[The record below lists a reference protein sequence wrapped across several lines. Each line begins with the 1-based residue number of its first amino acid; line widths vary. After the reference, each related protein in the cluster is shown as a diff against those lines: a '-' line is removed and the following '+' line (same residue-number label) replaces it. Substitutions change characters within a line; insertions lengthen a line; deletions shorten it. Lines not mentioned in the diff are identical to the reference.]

1 MRRAPSRSTSHPV
14 LLFVTPVTVC
24 DNQMTLYAEF
34 EISLWAARRGLLPIK
49 EDVEAVGT
57 LLAHPS
63 MVELGAP
70 TQTFFTELSTCNT
83 TKHLYRTI
91 HMHQLLYRTHM
102 HQHRPADSDPIHCF
116 DPSEYKITEIVVS
129 KRRLFIQHEGI
140 ILRVHHEPQAS
151 AQHPAEPDFLIS
163 IDRDIDLTGLK
174 PFFSSPK
181 LAIDH
186 VDCYLS
192 PAATPASPAVPHIKG
207 TYGRPVV
214 WRMPAP
220 GNNYRFNLNLSEF
233 AVLLNAVSFSYPQQQ
248 YSALYK
254 NCFSHSRI
262 LRAVIIRIIQ
272 GQQPTG
278 GNNVVAAHE
287 PNRFG
292 VTLGNCFGFRL
303 DRDEGEDEVVFTNY
317 GNLYTQFLS

>member
-1 MRRAPSRSTSHPV
+1 
-14 LLFVTPVTVC
+14 
-24 DNQMTLYAEF
+24 MTLYAEF
-34 EISLWAARRGLLPIK
+34 EISLWAAGRGLLPPIK

-63 MVELGAP
+63 MVELGGVGAP
-70 TQTFFTELSTCNT
+70 TQTFFAELSTCNT
-83 TKHLYRTI
+83 TRHLYNTI
-91 HMHQLLYRTHM
+91 HM
-102 HQHRPADSDPIHCF
+102 HQHRPADSDPIHYF

-129 KRRLFIQHEGI
+129 KRRLFIQHEGFI
-140 ILRVHHEPQAS
+140 IRVHHEPQAS
-151 AQHPAEPDFLIS
+151 TQHPAEPDFLIS
-163 IDRDIDLTGLK
+163 IDRGIGLK
-174 PFFSSPK
+174 PFVLSPK

-192 PAATPASPAVPHIKG
+192 PAATPTTPAVPHIKG
-207 TYGRPVV
+207 TFGRPVV

-220 GNNYRFNLNLSEF
+220 GNNYTFNLNLSQF

-248 YSALYK
+248 YNAFYK

-262 LRAVIIRIIQ
+262 LRAVIIHLIQ
-272 GQQPTG
+272 GQQPAG

-303 DRDEGEDEVVFTNY
+303 DRDEGEDSIVFTNY
-317 GNLYTQFLS
+317 GKLYKQFLS